1 MKLRVISG
9 SLKGRFIIIPER
21 AGTFRPTRERIR
33 GSVADILSPYI
44 SGAIVAD
51 VCAGSGAFGF
61 EMASRGACQ
70 VFFVENDY
78 HRGGLIAQHAER
90 FGIAQNCHCVTQ
102 DVNLFIRN
110 CRNQFDI
117 IYFDPPYDVLHLSD
131 LIGDL
136 LSLLS
141 ESGILVHELRNS
153 KKTGAASAAAE
164 DDRLFSR
171 RFYGETEIRLF
182 RRKTIVPSIE

>member
-1 MKLRVISG
+1 MKLRIISG
-9 SLKGRFIIIPER
+9 SLKGRFVTIPER

-44 SGAIVAD
+44 PGATVAD

-70 VFFVENDY
+70 VFLVENDC
-78 HRGGLIAQHAER
+78 HRGKLIAQHAER
-90 FGIAQNCHCVTQ
+90 FGIARMCHCVIQ
-102 DVNLFIRN
+102 DVKWFIRN

-117 IYFDPPYDVLHLSD
+117 MYFDPPYDVLQLSD
-131 LIGDL
+131 MIGDL

-141 ESGILVHELRNS
+141 ESGILVHELRNT
-153 KKTGAASAAAE
+153 KKTGAVDAAVK

-182 RRKTIVPSIE
+182 RRKTIAPSIE